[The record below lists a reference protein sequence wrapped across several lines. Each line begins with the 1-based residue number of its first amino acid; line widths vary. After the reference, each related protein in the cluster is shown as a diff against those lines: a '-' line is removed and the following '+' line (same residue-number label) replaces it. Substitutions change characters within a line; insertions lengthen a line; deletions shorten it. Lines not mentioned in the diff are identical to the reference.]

1 MQSSTELAPSAPSP
15 DEALLEKIEELS
27 LIRELNDRLGQAAT
41 YNAACQMLVDMVRDE
56 RGADAVEF
64 VAIDRGRRLARLE
77 ASAPDEP
84 GTQDTFDADLA
95 DETIARLAGGNEPQ
109 LVTTVPTLPWHAA
122 KKGARRR
129 ARAGADVLISAPTR
143 VRDKTTGLL
152 LVYTHGDAS
161 RLAEDVRL
169 LSIAATSAALALD
182 VARRDVRE
190 EFLAMLRHDINNP
203 VSVAI
208 GYTEM
213 LVEECRDRGMK
224 ELLDIALS
232 IEESLEV
239 VADLVSNYLHMPA
252 IDGGSPHLECH
263 PLDLAELTTKVA
275 DRYRL
280 YAAQK
285 GITIECTGR
294 SPLLLADRRPLT
306 RVLGNLLSNAIKY
319 TKGPG
324 RVTLACGGDDA
335 NGTIAVTDNG
345 YGLAQDDLARLFT
358 KHARFHRDRNIPGT
372 GLGLFIC
379 REIVRA
385 HGGDISVTS
394 VPGKGST
401 FLVRLPI
408 RGPGAEPVRRLSAV
422 QS

>member
-27 LIRELNDRLGQAAT
+27 LIRELNDRLAQAAT

-56 RGADAVEF
+56 RGADAVEY
-64 VAIDRGRRLARLE
+64 VAVDRARGLARLE

-84 GTQDTFDADLA
+84 GAQDTFDADLA
-95 DETIARLAGGNEPQ
+95 DDTIARLIEGSAPH
-109 LVTTVPTLPWHAA
+109 VTTSVPTLPWHTAR
-122 KKGARRR
+122 KGARRR

-143 VRDKTTGLL
+143 VRDKITGLL
-152 LVYTHGDAS
+152 LVYTHGDAT

-203 VSVAI
+203 VSVAL

-213 LVEECRDRGMK
+213 LVEECRDRGIRD
-224 ELLDIALS
+224 LLDVALS

-252 IDGGSPHLECH
+252 IDGGAPHLECH
-263 PLDLAELTTKVA
+263 PLDLGELTAKVA

-285 GITIECTGR
+285 GITLECAGT
-294 SPLLLADRRPLT
+294 SPLLLADRRPLA

-324 RVTLACGGDDA
+324 RVTITCGGDDA
-335 NGTIAVTDNG
+335 HGTIAVTDTG
-345 YGLAQDDLARLFT
+345 YGLGSDDLRRLFT

-385 HGGDISVTS
+385 HGGDIEVSS
-394 VPGKGST
+394 ERGRGST

-408 RGPGAEPVRRLSAV
+408 RGPGAEPVHRRSAA
-422 QS
+422 

>member
-1 MQSSTELAPSAPSP
+1 MQSSTEPSAALPSP

-27 LIRELNDRLGQAAT
+27 LIRELNDRLGQAPT
-41 YNAACQMLVDMVRDE
+41 YSAACQILVDMVRDE

-64 VAIDRGRRLARLE
+64 VSIDRARRLARLE

-84 GTQDTFDADLA
+84 GTHDTFDADLA
-95 DETIARLAGGNEPQ
+95 DETLVPLVDGGGPR
-109 LVTTVPTLPWHAA
+109 VAATVPTLPWHAA
-122 KKGARRR
+122 RRGARAR
-129 ARAGADVLISAPTR
+129 ARAGADVLISMPTR
-143 VRDKTTGLL
+143 VRDVTTGLL
-152 LVYTHGDAS
+152 LVYTHGDDT

-203 VSVAI
+203 VGVAL

-213 LVEECRDRGMK
+213 LVEECRDRGLR

-263 PLDLAELTTKVA
+263 PIDLLELAGKVA

-285 GITIECTGR
+285 SIIVECTGR
-294 SPLLLADRRPLT
+294 SPLLLADRRPLA

-319 TKGPG
+319 TRGPG
-324 RVTLACGGDDA
+324 RVTIACGGDTSY
-335 NGTIAVTDNG
+335 GTIAVTDTG
-345 YGLAQDDLARLFT
+345 YGLAPDDLCRLFT
-358 KHARFHRDRNIPGT
+358 KHARFHRDRGIPGT

-385 HGGDISVTS
+385 HGGDIEVTS
-394 VPGKGST
+394 TLGAGST
-401 FLVRLPI
+401 FTVKLPI
-408 RGPGAEPVRRLSAV
+408 RGPGASAPRPRIDG
-422 QS
+422 

>member
-1 MQSSTELAPSAPSP
+1 MQSSTELAPAAPSP

-27 LIRELNDRLGQAAT
+27 LIRELNDRLAQAPT
-41 YNAACQMLVDMVRDE
+41 YAAACQMLVDMVQDE
-56 RGADAVEF
+56 RGADAVEY
-64 VAIDRGRRLARLE
+64 VAIDRARRLARLE

-84 GTQDTFDADLA
+84 GAQDTFDADLA
-95 DETIARLAGGNEPQ
+95 DETIARLAQGQEPQ
-109 LVTTVPTLPWHAA
+109 VADVLPTLPWHAA
-122 KKGARRR
+122 GKGARRR
-129 ARAGADVLISAPTR
+129 ARARADVLISAPTR
-143 VRDKTTGLL
+143 VRDRTTGLL
-152 LVYTHGDAS
+152 LVYTHGDDA
-161 RLAEDVRL
+161 RIAEDLRL

-203 VSVAI
+203 VGVAL

-213 LVEECRDRGMK
+213 LVGECRDRGLRD
-224 ELLDIALS
+224 LLDVALS

-263 PLDLAELTTKVA
+263 PLDLADLAAKVVE
-275 DRYRL
+275 RYRL

-285 GITIECTGR
+285 GITVECRGR
-294 SPLLLADRRPLT
+294 SPLLLADRRPLA

-319 TKGPG
+319 TRGPG
-324 RVTLACGGDDA
+324 RVTITCGGDESC
-335 NGTIAVTDNG
+335 GTIAVADTG
-345 YGLAQDDLARLFT
+345 YGLGPDDLGRLFT

-385 HGGDISVTS
+385 HGGEIEVASER
-394 VPGKGST
+394 GRGST
-401 FLVRLPI
+401 FTVRLPL
-408 RGPGAEPVRRLSAV
+408 RGPGAEPVRRRDAA
-422 QS
+422 

>member
-1 MQSSTELAPSAPSP
+1 MQSSTELASLAPSA

-27 LIRELNDRLGQAAT
+27 LIRELNDRLARAAT
-41 YNAACQMLVDMVRDE
+41 YNIACQMLVDMVRDE

-64 VAIDRGRRLARLE
+64 VSIDRARHLARLE

-84 GTQDTFDADLA
+84 GTQDTFDADLG
-95 DETIARLAGGNEPQ
+95 DEIIARLLQGNEPT
-109 LVTTVPTLPWHAA
+109 LSTRVPMLPWHVA
-122 KKGARRR
+122 KRGARTR
-129 ARAGADVLISAPTR
+129 ARAGADVMISAPTR
-143 VRDKTTGLL
+143 VRDVTTGLL
-152 LVYTHGDAS
+152 LVYTHGDDT

-203 VSVAI
+203 VSVAL

-213 LVEECRDRGMK
+213 LVAECRDRK
-224 ELLDIALS
+224 LRDLLDVALS

-252 IDGGSPHLECH
+252 IDGGTPHLECH
-263 PLDLAELTTKVA
+263 PLDLAELTAKVA

-285 GITIECTGR
+285 GIVVACTGQ
-294 SPLLLADRRPLT
+294 SPLLLADRRPLA

-319 TKGPG
+319 TRGPG
-324 RVTLACGGDDA
+324 TVTITCSGDTRHA
-335 NGTIAVTDNG
+335 TITVADTG
-345 YGLAQDDLARLFT
+345 YGLAPDDLARLFT
-358 KHARFHRDRNIPGT
+358 KHARFHRDRGIPGT

-385 HGGDISVTS
+385 HGGEIEVSS
-394 VPGKGST
+394 KLREGST
-401 FLVRLPI
+401 FTVRLPV
-408 RGPGAEPVRRLSAV
+408 RGPGTEPLLRLAV
-422 QS
+422 GE